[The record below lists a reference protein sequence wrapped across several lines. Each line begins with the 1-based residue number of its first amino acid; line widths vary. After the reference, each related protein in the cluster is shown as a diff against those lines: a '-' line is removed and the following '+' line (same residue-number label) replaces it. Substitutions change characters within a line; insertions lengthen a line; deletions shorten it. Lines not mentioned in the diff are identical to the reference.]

1 MTSQTSHIQGGSE
14 PARESGLSGNI
25 IVEYKIAFAS
35 RLAPTGICGEVGV
48 CGQ

>member
-1 MTSQTSHIQGGSE
+1 MTSRALPIPCGSE

-35 RLAPTGICGEVGV
+35 RLAPTGICGEVGDR
-48 CGQ
+48 GQ